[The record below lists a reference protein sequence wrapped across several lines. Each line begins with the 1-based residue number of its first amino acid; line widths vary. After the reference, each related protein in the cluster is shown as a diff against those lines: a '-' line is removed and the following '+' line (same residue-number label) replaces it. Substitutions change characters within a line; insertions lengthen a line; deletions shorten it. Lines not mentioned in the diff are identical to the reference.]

1 MPSPPSL
8 RLFACVSIGIA
19 SWSCAPPE
27 TGGAGPARASEA
39 PAPVEL
45 VAARE
50 ESFESVLRVTG
61 ELVAREEVGL
71 AAKVRGRLASVEADL
86 GSRVRA
92 GELLAQIER
101 REYELALERAAAALE
116 VARAQLGLRPDQD
129 DALLPEETARVR
141 EARAEL
147 DAARIEH
154 ERLAQLLRE
163 GAVTR
168 STFDSAEARRAVAE
182 SRWVSSLEE
191 VESLRALVAQRRSE
205 LELARHQLAETEL
218 RAPFDGAV
226 AERAASPG
234 AFVEAG
240 EVVLRL
246 VAFHPLRVRLA
257 VPERRS
263 AELRQGQL
271 VRVHFEGGQA
281 SREARLVRLG
291 AALASTSRA
300 LTVEAELDNE
310 DGALRPGSFVRAEIA
325 VDPEARALV
334 IPRSALRRFAGID
347 RVLVVEEGRV
357 VERGVRVGRLDE
369 QRVEILSGL
378 AAGEELVLAPGGLR
392 AGAAVQVSR

>member
-1 MPSPPSL
+1 MPAPRLLLLLTSL
-8 RLFACVSIGIA
+8 SLGGAL
-19 SWSCAPPE
+19 WSCAPPE
-27 TGGAGPARASEA
+27 AGGAGPARASEA
-39 PAPVEL
+39 PTPVEL

-50 ESFESVLRVTG
+50 ERFERVLRVTG
-61 ELVAREEVGL
+61 ELVAREEVRL
-71 AAKVRGRLASVEADL
+71 AAKVRGRLARVEVDL

-92 GELLAQIER
+92 GSLLAQIET

-116 VARAQLGLRPDQD
+116 VSRAQLGLRSGAD
-129 DALLPEETARVR
+129 DALVPEETARVR

-147 DAARIEH
+147 DAARIDH

-168 STFDSAEARRAVAE
+168 STFDAAEARRAVAE
-182 SRWVSSLEE
+182 SRWVSALEE

-205 LELARHQLAETEL
+205 LELARHQLAETAL

-226 AERAASPG
+226 AERVASPG

-263 AELRQGQL
+263 AELREGQL
-271 VRVHFEGGQA
+271 VRVHLEGDQG
-281 SREARLVRLG
+281 SREARLLRLG
-291 AALASTSRA
+291 AALAASSRA
-300 LTVEAELDNE
+300 LSVEAELDNE
-310 DGALRPGSFVRAEIA
+310 DGALRPGSFVRAEIV
-325 VDPEARALV
+325 VDPAARALV

-347 RVLVVEEGRV
+347 RVLVVEEGRA
-357 VERGVRVGRLDE
+357 VERNVRVGRLGE
-369 QRVEILSGL
+369 ERVEILSGL
-378 AAGEELVLAPGGLR
+378 AAGQEVVLAPGGLR
-392 AGAAVQVSR
+392 AGAQVQVSR